1 MTIKTKFGTARIDS
15 KGYYS
20 ICSHKEGNYSKRL
33 HRLVF
38 EDFYN
43 ITLPPEVIIHH
54 DDGDKLNNEIWNL
67 IPMSREEHQIL
78 HNTGRTCSD
87 ETIQKMRDGQ
97 LGITH
102 DMETKIQMSDNKTTT
117 GLFRVSKQIDSRYA
131 KGYGWKYQYYNENG
145 KRQSLMSTTLPALKE
160 KVLSK
165 GLEWIILDEE
175 KAKATMEM

>member
-54 DDGDKLNNEIWNL
+54 DDEDKLNNEIWNL
-67 IPMSREEHQIL
+67 IPMSREEHQRL
-78 HNTGRTCSD
+78 HNTGRTWSD
-87 ETIQKMRDGQ
+87 ETIQKMREGQ

-102 DMETKIQMSDNKTTT
+102 DLETKIQMSDNKTTT
-117 GLFRVSKQIDSRYA
+117 GFFRVSKQIDSRYA
-131 KGYGWKYQYYNENG
+131 KGYAWKYQYYDENG
-145 KRQSLMSTTLPALKE
+145 KRQLLMSTTILALKE

-165 GLEWIILDEE
+165 GLEWTVLDEE